1 MGTTYN
7 LCMIQEMGKAAALLD
22 PLRLQIIQNLREP
35 DSASGLARR
44 LQIPRQK
51 MNYHVREL
59 EREGFIEQIGERRRG
74 NCVER
79 IVRAT
84 ANAYLIDPALLGS
97 LGIDPT
103 HVQDHFSSAYLVAVA
118 AKAIRELAVLRSRA
132 EKAGKRLATL
142 TLQTEVHFASASD
155 RNAFAEE
162 LAKAVGYLS
171 AKYNDKKKGEG
182 GRTFQFFVGGYP
194 ALVEAQ
200 PEQPA
205 AEKAP

>member
-1 MGTTYN
+1 MSAVAN
-7 LCMIQEMGKAAALLD
+7 LGMVKELSQAAALLD
-22 PLRLQIIQNLREP
+22 PLRLQIIENLREP

-44 LQIPRQK
+44 MHIPRQK

-59 EREGFIEQIGERRRG
+59 EREGFLEQVSERRKG

-79 IVRAT
+79 MVRAT
-84 ANAYLIDPALLGS
+84 ANAYLLDPALLGA
-97 LGIDPT
+97 LGIDPK

-142 TLQTEVHFASASD
+142 TLQTEVRFASAAD
-155 RNAFAEE
+155 RNGFAEE
-162 LAKAVGYLS
+162 LAKSLGYLS
-171 AKYNDKKKGEG
+171 AKYNHEMTEG

-194 ALVEAQ
+194 ALAEAQ
-200 PEQPA
+200 LEPPSG
-205 AEKAP
+205 EKAP

>member
-1 MGTTYN
+1 MSTTYS
-7 LCMIQEMGKAAALLD
+7 LAMIQEMSKAAVLLD
-22 PLRLQIIQNLREP
+22 PLRLRIIENLREP

-44 LQIPRQK
+44 MQIPRQK

-59 EREGFIEQIGERRRG
+59 EREGFLEQVSERRKG

-84 ANAYLIDPALLGS
+84 ANAYLIDPALLGA
-97 LGIDPT
+97 LGIDPK
-103 HVQDHFSSAYLVAVA
+103 HVQDHLSSAYLMAVA

-142 TLQTEVHFASASD
+142 TLQTEVRFASAAN

-162 LAKAVGYLS
+162 LAKSIGYLS
-171 AKYNDKKKGEG
+171 AKYNDERAEA
-182 GRTFQFFVGGYP
+182 GRAFQFFVGGYP
-194 ALVEAQ
+194 SLAQTQ
-200 PEQPA
+200 PEQPSG
-205 AEKAP
+205 EKRP